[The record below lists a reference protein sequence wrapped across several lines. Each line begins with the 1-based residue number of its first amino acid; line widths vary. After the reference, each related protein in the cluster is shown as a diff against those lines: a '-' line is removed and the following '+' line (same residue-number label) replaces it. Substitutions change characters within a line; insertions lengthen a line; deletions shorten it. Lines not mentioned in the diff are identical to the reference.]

1 MEVHLNRAPLYR
13 PEKSFLSRKN
23 GRIFCIYSPSD
34 FSCAMFIQ
42 ICRSPRRK
50 RFRLVSAEQ
59 RQTEER
65 DFRSWPRKKW
75 SESAKMKEG
84 GGEERKPPTNP
95 LPALLLAPF
104 FARSLTL
111 VPRSLLRNCTE
122 TLATQAYYAGK
133 PATNGLE
140 PDKNGRTLFLLGH
153 MIKAAI
159 CCVESQLK

>member
-1 MEVHLNRAPLYR
+1 
-13 PEKSFLSRKN
+13 
-23 GRIFCIYSPSD
+23 
-34 FSCAMFIQ
+34 
-42 ICRSPRRK
+42 
-50 RFRLVSAEQ
+50 
-59 RQTEER
+59 
-65 DFRSWPRKKW
+65 
-75 SESAKMKEG
+75 MKEG

-104 FARSLTL
+104 FRAVFDSPSSETARKRLQRRL
-111 VPRSLLRNCTE
+111 IM
-122 TLATQAYYAGK
+122 

>member
-1 MEVHLNRAPLYR
+1 MVVEVHLNRAPLYR
-13 PEKSFLSRKN
+13 PEKSFLSKKN
-23 GRIFCIYSPSD
+23 GTIFCIYSPSD

-104 FARSLTL
+104 FRAVFDSRS
-111 VPRSLLRNCTE
+111 SF
-122 TLATQAYYAGK
+122 LAPKLHGNACYAG
-133 PATNGLE
+133 
-140 PDKNGRTLFLLGH
+140 LLCRKTGY
-153 MIKAAI
+153 
-159 CCVESQLK
+159 EWP

>member
-1 MEVHLNRAPLYR
+1 MAQFSVFTRQVTFLALCSFKYVVTRVGSVSVWFR
-13 PEKSFLSRKN
+13 PSK
-23 GRIFCIYSPSD
+23 GR
-34 FSCAMFIQ
+34 
-42 ICRSPRRK
+42 
-50 RFRLVSAEQ
+50 
-59 RQTEER
+59 R
-65 DFRSWPRKKW
+65 DFRSWPRKKR

-84 GGEERKPPTNP
+84 REEERKPPTNP
-95 LPALLLAPF
+95 LPPLPALLLAPY
-104 FARSLTL
+104 FARSLTV
-111 VPRSLLRNCTE
+111 VPRSSLRNCTE

>member
-1 MEVHLNRAPLYR
+1 
-13 PEKSFLSRKN
+13 
-23 GRIFCIYSPSD
+23 
-34 FSCAMFIQ
+34 MFIQ

-104 FARSLTL
+104 FRAVFDSPSSFFAPKLHG
-111 VPRSLLRNCTE
+111 NAC
-122 TLATQAYYAGK
+122 YAG
-133 PATNGLE
+133 
-140 PDKNGRTLFLLGH
+140 LLCRKTGY
-153 MIKAAI
+153 
-159 CCVESQLK
+159 EWP